1 MQYEPTDLKW
11 TAEMYYCIS
20 LWFVYSISPWSY
32 FYIVFG
38 WDELGEREVEAREIG
53 EKRAISHV
61 WQREEI
67 SEREWLKGV
76 GPTFFRSSSLLY
88 EEIAERVFQTCY
100 LRFCPWFNIWNIN
113 EIMKQQV
120 RWWCKNCKTAI
131 AGYNEMVYINY
142 YQLIQPTFFSRF
154 INPTDMWV
162 LLFINLFK
170 QKLKLDGIKLMKLWA

>member
-1 MQYEPTDLKW
+1 
-11 TAEMYYCIS
+11 
-20 LWFVYSISPWSY
+20 
-32 FYIVFG
+32 
-38 WDELGEREVEAREIG
+38 
-53 EKRAISHV
+53 
-61 WQREEI
+61 
-67 SEREWLKGV
+67 V
-76 GPTFFRSSSLLY
+76 GPTFFRVFSLLC

-100 LRFCPWFNIWNIN
+100 LRFCPWFNIWNRN
-113 EIMKQQV
+113 EAMKQQV

-170 QKLKLDGIKLMKLWA
+170 QKFKLMQLNSWNCEHKKRWESVKARRQLAGEGNKAWWLVGNHVKFRQIGWVNLINWFCLKI